1 MSLIKGKQI
10 AVAPDGIA
18 TANINAN
25 AVTSAKVDSTIFLS
39 SGANPLTGDAN
50 AGAHKITNL
59 AAPTLGTDAARL
71 QDVTANVP
79 KGVTANKNMT
89 AAATVADGDS
99 ATATAVASPNA
110 IGGYFGVR
118 VNGINY
124 VVGDGTKIN
133 VDCYVSGDGGVTA
146 RAMAA
151 IIAGDT
157 LRWNGSIAGF
167 QLATTDRVDFV
178 YEALP

>member
-10 AVAPDGIA
+10 ATAPDGIA

-59 AAPTLGTDAARL
+59 AAPTLGTDAARF
-71 QDVTANVP
+71 QDIAAGVPHQVT
-79 KGVTANKNMT
+79 TNKNLS
-89 AAATVADGDS
+89 ASATTTDGDA
-99 ATATAVASPNA
+99 ATATTVSNA
-110 IGGYFGVR
+110 NAMAGYFGVR
-118 VNGINY
+118 VNGVHYN
-124 VVGDGTKIN
+124 VGDGTKIN
-133 VDCYVSGDGGVTA
+133 VDCFVSGDAGVTA
-146 RAMAA
+146 RAMSA
-151 IIAGDT
+151 IVAGDT

-167 QLATTDRVDFV
+167 QLATTDKIDFV
-178 YEALP
+178 YASF